1 MKFEVLLVA
10 VIGAFLYDAYYCGGK
25 YLRWIQSLRR
35 YYKTAM
41 YIAGAIF
48 LYTLIKSGDRRAN
61 DVVYHGFNF
70 LRALPLERSYVN
82 GLSPVFDMTSGGGS
96 AGPDDEGFMTEINAS
111 GVSRI
116 NPLFPARVPRR
127 GMLATKRS
135 VSEAKKRYVAASQNW
150 QCANCQQLLNHTF
163 EVDHKTRLE
172 FGGSNDVS
180 NLSAL
185 CRNCHGIKTA
195 RENIEKSDL

>member
-1 MKFEVLLVA
+1 MKFEVILVI
-10 VIGAFLYDAYYCGGK
+10 VIGAFIYDAYYCGGK
-25 YLRWIQSLRR
+25 YMRWIQSLRR

-41 YIAGAIF
+41 YIGGAIF
-48 LYTLIKSGDRRAN
+48 IYMLMKSGDRRSQ
-61 DVVYHGFNF
+61 DVFFHGFNF
-70 LRALPLERSYVN
+70 LKSLPLERSYVN
-82 GLSPVFDMTSGGGS
+82 GLSPIFDMTGGGS
-96 AGPDDEGFMTEINAS
+96 GGSQEDGFMSEINDS
-111 GVSRI
+111 GVTRI
-116 NPLFPARVPRR
+116 NPLFPAKVPRR
-127 GMLATKRS
+127 GMLPTKRS

-163 EVDHKTRLE
+163 EVDHITRLE
-172 FGGSNDVS
+172 FGGSNDVN

>member
-1 MKFEVLLVA
+1 MKFEVLVVI
-10 VIGAFLYDAYYCGGK
+10 VIGAFIYDAYYCGGK

-41 YIAGAIF
+41 YVAGAIF
-48 LYTLIKSGDRRAN
+48 LYVIIKSGDRRAH
-61 DVVYHGFNF
+61 DVMFHGFNF
-70 LRALPLERSYVN
+70 LRTLPLERSYVN
-82 GLSPVFDMTSGGGS
+82 GLSPVFDMTG
-96 AGPDDEGFMTEINAS
+96 DTDNGFMSEVNDS

-116 NPLFPARVPRR
+116 NPLFPAHVPRR
-127 GMLATKRS
+127 STKRS

-150 QCANCQQLLNHTF
+150 QCANCQQILNHTF
-163 EVDHKTRLE
+163 EVDHITRLE